1 MRRYLKWFIQ
11 RILIPVSWFASSV
24 YITRLAVNNVH
35 IEFALGA
42 LVLVIYAVVVDFP
55 GNNSKTADNKSYERY
70 TDNRI

>member
-1 MRRYLKWFIQ
+1 MMKEYVKWAVT

-42 LVLVIYAVVVDFP
+42 LILVIYAVVVDLP
-55 GNNSKTADNKSYERY
+55 RIKNKNSR
-70 TDNRI
+70 